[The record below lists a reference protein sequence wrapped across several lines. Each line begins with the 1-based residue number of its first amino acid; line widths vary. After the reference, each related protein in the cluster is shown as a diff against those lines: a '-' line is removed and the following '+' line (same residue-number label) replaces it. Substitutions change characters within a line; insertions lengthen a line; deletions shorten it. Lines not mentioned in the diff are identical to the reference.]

1 MRSRYL
7 LLIILLSA
15 LSPAFAQRS
24 HSSHSSKDSPD
35 KTVHVHSY
43 TKKNGTVVRSY
54 KRRPAG
60 SKARSADVSST
71 PTASRDSNGKI
82 KRSPAAK
89 EAFERQSGYPH
100 GRPGYV
106 VDHIKPLAC
115 GGADD
120 PSNMQWQSIADAK
133 AKDKVER
140 QDCR

>member
-60 SKARSADVSST
+60 SKARSADVSSSEVRL
-71 PTASRDSNGKI
+71 PRKHSSARAAIHTA
-82 KRSPAAK
+82 
-89 EAFERQSGYPH
+89 
-100 GRPGYV
+100 GR
-106 VDHIKPLAC
+106 AT
-115 GGADD
+115 
-120 PSNMQWQSIADAK
+120 
-133 AKDKVER
+133 
-140 QDCR
+140 

>member
-7 LLIILLSA
+7 LLIILLCA
-15 LSPAFAQRS
+15 LCPAFAQRS
-24 HSSHSSKDSPD
+24 HSSTHSKDSAD
-35 KTVHVHSY
+35 KTVHVRSY
-43 TKKNGTVVRSY
+43 TKKNGTVVKSY

-60 SKARSADVSST
+60 SKASSADA
-71 PTASRDSNGKI
+71 TALRANGRI
-82 KRSPAAK
+82 KRSAAAK
-89 EAFERQSGYPH
+89 EVFERQTGYPH

>member
-7 LLIILLSA
+7 LLIILLSL

-24 HSSHSSKDSPD
+24 SHSSSKDSAN

-43 TKKNGTVVRSY
+43 TKKNGTVVKSY

-60 SKARSADVSST
+60 SKPADAGST
-71 PTASRDSNGKI
+71 PTTLRDSNGKI
-82 KRSPAAK
+82 KRRAAAK
-89 EAFERQSGYPH
+89 EAFERQTGYPH

-133 AKDKVER
+133 EKDKVER